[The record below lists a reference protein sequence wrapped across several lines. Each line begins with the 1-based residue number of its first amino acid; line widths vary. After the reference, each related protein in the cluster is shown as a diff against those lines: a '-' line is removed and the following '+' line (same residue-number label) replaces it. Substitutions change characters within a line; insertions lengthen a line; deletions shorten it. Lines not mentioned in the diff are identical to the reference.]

1 MSGLINGDAREA
13 AQLIAHIISS
23 TEAEFLSLRSLWEKA
38 KFRLRPL
45 RGHNDIVTCVVAVDS
60 LVVSGR

>member
-1 MSGLINGDAREA
+1 MNWDAQEATGLI
-13 AQLIAHIISS
+13 AQIIYS
-23 TEAEFLSLRSLWEKA
+23 TEVEFMSLRSLWEKA

-45 RGHNDIVTCVVAVDS
+45 HGHNDIVTCVIAVDN